1 MISIMAQETQ
11 RPERETNFLRKLFS
25 GHYSGHLPLPSELA
39 SREFGFGVHKKID
52 FRHKAFASALEF
64 QNYLVREAPLFVSH
78 SIARYKF
85 PGARPMPKKE
95 PQGFDLV
102 FDLDAVPD
110 GHEHNKI
117 LCPHCLEKTK
127 ADALRLLE
135 DFLLSDFG
143 FSRNEVMVN
152 FSGSK
157 GFHFHVETKAV
168 LELSQASR
176 SQITDYVSAS
186 GLDTS
191 KIFLTTYKK
200 KSANSLN
207 VDLESLKG
215 PSSAAHGWHKK
226 IFQEFEQQVSGSEE
240 ELASFLKTAG
250 YTSKEA
256 ARELDRKNEV
266 LSKIEIPLANDG
278 LYSGGWDALTHLKEL
293 SAKIVEKHKVSQQ
306 VPTDKTV
313 TYDLSRLIRLP
324 GSLHGDTGMAAKTIS
339 NLGEFDA
346 QKDAVAFSMKEKI
359 PVIPEVNVR
368 GSALLGG
375 EEFEFFEKEEFEAP
389 LALAVLLLCKNAAVL
404 KGD

>member
-1 MISIMAQETQ
+1 MAQETQ
-11 RPERETNFLRKLFS
+11 RHERETNFLRKLFS
-25 GHYSGHLPLPSELA
+25 GHYAKQLPLPSELS

-95 PQGFDLV
+95 PKGYDLV
-102 FDLDAVPD
+102 FDLDAVPE

-117 LCPHCLEKTK
+117 LCPVCLEKTK

-143 FSRNEVMVN
+143 FSRNDVLVN

-168 LELSQASR
+168 LELSQAAR

-186 GLDTS
+186 GFDSTNILQVRGQTKHAEFLDVRRKQVLGPS
-191 KIFLTTYKK
+191 QNGKGWHRRVFEGVKNEL
-200 KSANSLN
+200 SLPAEK
-207 VDLESLKG
+207 LMPSLK
-215 PSSAAHGWHKK
+215 
-226 IFQEFEQQVSGSEE
+226 Q
-240 ELASFLKTAG
+240 AG
-250 YTSKEA
+250 YSAKESA
-256 ARELDRKNEV
+256 FIAENREKILGKMQSPVPEDGRFSVWDSFPHPETLFQKISEKQ
-266 LSKIEIPLANDG
+266 KIEQSIA
-278 LYSGGWDALTHLKEL
+278 
-293 SAKIVEKHKVSQQ
+293 
-306 VPTDKTV
+306 TDKTV

-324 GSLHGDTGMAAKTIS
+324 DSLHGDTGLAAKTIS

-346 QKDAVAFSMKEKI
+346 QKGAVAFSMNEKI
-359 PVIPEVNVR
+359 PIIPTVNVR

-389 LALAVLLLCKNAAVL
+389 LALAVLLMCKNAATL
-404 KGD
+404 ANPQ